1 MNKAVYI
8 VGAKRT
14 PVGSFMGVL
23 SEVGA
28 VQLGATALRAAL
40 EHAKVDPNTV
50 EELFFGCVL
59 QANLGQAP
67 ATQVALAAGL
77 PPTVPCTLVNKVCAS
92 GTKSIMMAANQIR
105 TGDMHITVAG
115 GMESMSQAPHYI
127 TGHRN
132 GYKYGNQE
140 LLDAIVRDALQD
152 VYKKIMMGTAAEMA
166 AAKYG
171 FGREAQDQYAINAY
185 HRTEKAQKENKFA
198 NEIVGVKVKGKK
210 GEEVI
215 MLDEEPGRVNYEK
228 IPTLKP
234 AFPDKEGKGTVTAA
248 NASKLNDG
256 ASAVVLASEEAV
268 KKYNLKPLARIVSF
282 GDAAREPDWFTIA
295 PADAIPVALKRGGVS
310 ANQIDLWEIN
320 EAFSVVAQANAKLL
334 DIDLAKLNI
343 YGGAVSMGHPVG
355 SSGSRIVVTL
365 VNALHNEN
373 KKYGGVGI
381 CNGGGGAAAMVLEKV

>member
-14 PVGSFMGVL
+14 PVGAFMGMF

-40 EHAKVDPNTV
+40 EQAKVDPNTV

-127 TGHRN
+127 THHRN

-171 FGREAQDQYAINAY
+171 FSREAQDEYAVNAY
-185 HRTEKAQKENKFA
+185 RRTEKAQKENKFG
-198 NEIVGVKVKGKK
+198 NEIVGVKIKGKK
-210 GEEVI
+210 GEEII
-215 MLDEEPGRVNYEK
+215 MVDEEPSRVNYEK
-228 IPTLKP
+228 IPQLKP

-268 KKYNLKPLARIVSF
+268 KKYNLKPMARIVSF
-282 GDAAREPDWFTIA
+282 GDAAKEPDWFTVA
-295 PADAIPVALKRGGVS
+295 PADAIPVALKRGGIDK
-310 ANQIDLWEIN
+310 NKIDLWEIN

-373 KKYGGVGI
+373 KQYGGVGI